1 MSLVFLSLP
10 LSFME
15 YATESILTLLLSLP
29 PSSSSITC
37 APDQTVEECSPDDC
51 YSRAPV
57 LVSIYLVFNQAYN
70 LLIILIIKYVGAV
83 RYPCGVG
90 CGCFLQCK

>member
-1 MSLVFLSLP
+1 
-10 LSFME
+10 ME
-15 YATESILTLLLSLP
+15 YANQSLLTLHPSPFPLP
-29 PSSSSITC
+29 PPSFSVTC
-37 APDQTVEECSPDDC
+37 APDQTIEECSPDDC

-83 RYPCGVG
+83 RYPAG
-90 CGCFLQCK
+90 CWCSLYCK